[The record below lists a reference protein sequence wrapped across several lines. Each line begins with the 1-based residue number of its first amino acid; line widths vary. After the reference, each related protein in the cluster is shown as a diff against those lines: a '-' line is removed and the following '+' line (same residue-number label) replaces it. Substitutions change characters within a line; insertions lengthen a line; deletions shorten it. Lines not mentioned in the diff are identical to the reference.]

1 MMFLRLRFWD
11 DVDLGVLSLSEIYW
25 SLVLK
30 WLRLSAS
37 SYIGAAESKVDWFD
51 DNCEMRELME
61 AGRCLSTEGDGWS
74 GCCCTVGRRLVFC
87 KVGGH
92 RSSG

>member
-61 AGRCLSTEGDGWS
+61 AGRCLSTDGGWLEWLLLYS
-74 GCCCTVGRRLVFC
+74 G
-87 KVGGH
+87 
-92 RSSG
+92 SSFGFL